1 MFHII
6 KLGKFEHQ
14 ISFMGVIVMIP
25 ELIDKFYEKEL
36 ITKKQFEYLSPLK
49 KDYDKKLGNF
59 LVAGEFFSKHDLKA
73 FF

>member
-49 KDYDKKLGNF
+49 KRL
-59 LVAGEFFSKHDLKA
+59 
-73 FF
+73 